1 MQTITYYLIIFI
13 GYFTNLLPQKLRV
26 NFGKIVG
33 NILILLS
40 NKRKNITYNNIKNV
54 FPQKSEDEI
63 LRILKQSYQNL
74 GITLVELLYLKKIK
88 DSEIEDYFEIEN
100 FDIIEEKLKL
110 GKGILFLSGHYGNW
124 ELFAFVA
131 GYYIKKKFDKQFN
144 VVVKPQRNKR
154 LNEVLNHYRSKK
166 GNKLI
171 SSRNAAPELIKILKN
186 NDLVAII
193 ADQKANKK
201 FDIIIDFLG
210 RKAVTYIAP
219 AKLAIKYNVPII
231 VGYSERQ
238 ENNKYK
244 AVLKEI
250 EFQDIINEPKAIE
263 LLTIRHSQALEEQI
277 YKNPNQWAWQHN
289 RWN

>member
-1 MQTITYYLIIFI
+1 MQIITYYLIISI

-40 NKRKNITYNNIKNV
+40 KKRKNITYNNIKSV
-54 FPQKSEDEI
+54 FPQKSDDEI
-63 LRILKQSYQNL
+63 LKILKQSYHNL

-88 DSEIEDYFEIEN
+88 DSEIEDYFELEN
-100 FDIIEEKLKL
+100 FNLIEEKLKL
-110 GKGILFLSGHYGNW
+110 GKGIIFLSGHYGNW

-131 GYYIKKKFDKQFN
+131 GYYIKKNYDKQFN

-154 LNEVLNHYRSKK
+154 LNQVLNQYRSKK

-171 SSRNAAPELIKILKN
+171 SSKNAAPELIKILKN

-201 FDIIIDFLG
+201 FDISIDFLG
-210 RKAVTYIAP
+210 RSAVTYIAP

-250 EFQDIINEPKAIE
+250 EFQDIINEPNAIE
-263 LLTIRHSQALEEQI
+263 LLTIRHSQALEQQI

-289 RWN
+289 RWK